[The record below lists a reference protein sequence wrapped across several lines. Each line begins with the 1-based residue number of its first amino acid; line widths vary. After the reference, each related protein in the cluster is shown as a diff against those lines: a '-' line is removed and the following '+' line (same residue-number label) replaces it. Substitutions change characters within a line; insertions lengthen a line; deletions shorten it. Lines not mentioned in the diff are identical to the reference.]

1 MQPHEHLAIVLKQ
14 FEDIMHKPRDEVK
27 SEAFY
32 QKELESFLNSPVGI
46 LEAIAEQSD
55 DFIKG
60 LVRHPEILQAC
71 ETYFHFMAIEK
82 AKRFDTSL
90 GQARKRELKNE

>member
-1 MQPHEHLAIVLKQ
+1 MQPYEHLAIVLKQ
-14 FEDIMHKPRDEVK
+14 FEDVMHQPRDEVK

-32 QKELESFLNSPVGI
+32 QKELESFLNSPADI

-60 LVRHPEILQAC
+60 LVRHPEILKAC
-71 ETYFHFMAIEK
+71 ETYFHFMAMEQSRKK
-82 AKRFDTSL
+82 A
-90 GQARKRELKNE
+90 RE